1 LAHQALP
8 ALFVVI
14 FIMRLAPI
22 VSVATLSGL
31 TLAAP
36 TFLHK
41 PSRTSAYTAV
51 DAKANANA
59 KAVEDVFAHRQHHP
73 KRALLDVCAHLDAS
87 VLASAGIT
95 PLARASAG
103 AKAEL
108 CLCASLFPLNV
119 KLLLD
124 AGIGV
129 VTDAL
134 GGLLGAHTT
143 LDAKLKVLVS
153 YSARYPSISMTY

>member
-1 LAHQALP
+1 MRFLPLISVVTLA
-8 ALFVVI
+8 
-14 FIMRLAPI
+14 
-22 VSVATLSGL
+22 GL

-41 PSRTSAYTAV
+41 PSRTSASTAV

-59 KAVEDVFAHRQHHP
+59 KAAADVIAHRQHHP
-73 KRALLDVCAHLDAS
+73 KRALIDVCAHLDAS
-87 VLASAGIT
+87 ALASAGIT
-95 PLARASAG
+95 PLARVGAG

-124 AGIGV
+124 AGLGV

-143 LDAKLKVLVS
+143 LEAKLKPLVS
-153 YSARYPSISMTY
+153 ISALNSTSIVSPC

>member
-1 LAHQALP
+1 MRFIPLIS
-8 ALFVVI
+8 VV
-14 FIMRLAPI
+14 
-22 VSVATLSGL
+22 TLSGL

-41 PSRTSAYTAV
+41 PSRTSASTAV

-59 KAVEDVFAHRQHHP
+59 NAKAVADVIAHRQHHP
-73 KRALLDVCAHLDAS
+73 KRALIDVCAHLDAS
-87 VLASAGIT
+87 ALASAGIT
-95 PLARASAG
+95 PLARVGAG

-124 AGIGV
+124 AGLGV

-143 LDAKLKVLVS
+143 LDAKLKALVS
-153 YSARYPSISMTY
+153 ISALDSTSITSPC